1 MPHEF
6 HGFGTMYYG
15 SREKNDDGS
24 FITTRWF
31 VLLYAPIF
39 PLGSYRVRPV
49 DGKKGFSFVQVP
61 GQYATQR
68 VEANLRQIVNVYLVA
83 IGFFLLLLLA
93 AKWMPYF
100 R

>member
-1 MPHEF
+1 MPRDF
-6 HGFGTMYYG
+6 HGIGTMYYG

-24 FITTRWF
+24 FITTRWL

-39 PLGSYRVRPV
+39 PLGSYRIRPL
-49 DGKKGFSFVQVP
+49 DGKKGFSLVQVP
-61 GQYATQR
+61 GRYATER

-83 IGFFLLLLLA
+83 IGFFLVLLLA
-93 AKWMPYF
+93 ARWMPYF